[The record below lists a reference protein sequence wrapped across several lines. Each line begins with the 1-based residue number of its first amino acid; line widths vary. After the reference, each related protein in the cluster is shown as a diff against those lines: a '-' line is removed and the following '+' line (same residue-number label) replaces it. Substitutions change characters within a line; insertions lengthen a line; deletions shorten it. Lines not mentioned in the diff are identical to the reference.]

1 MLKIHA
7 STEELVK
14 ALSITPHNT
23 PVNVAIG
30 SLENTVKVTED
41 LFSYIVYPLFSC
53 PFGLDIS

>member
-1 MLKIHA
+1 MLTTHA

-23 PVNVAIG
+23 RVNVAIG

-41 LFSYIVYPLFSC
+41 LFSYVVWPVFSC
-53 PFGLDIS
+53 PFDLDIS

>member
-1 MLKIHA
+1 MHKLYVMLKIHA

-41 LFSYIVYPLFSC
+41 LFSYIV
-53 PFGLDIS
+53 